1 MVKYQPHHCQS
12 IYMSLIVNTSSSIT
26 LMIFTFIGAVLIVM
40 VTSVIFVD
48 SVTAT
53 EQHLA
58 NFVNAMIQ
66 IIHVLVDVIWIYA
79 QDLVIYRIDI
89 IDSISRD
96 GPGTPICMYAVRYT
110 WTS

>member
-1 MVKYQPHHCQS
+1 M
-12 IYMSLIVNTSSSIT
+12 IVNTSSSTVTT
-26 LMIFTFIGAVLIVM
+26 LIVFIGAVLIVM
-40 VTSVIFVD
+40 VMSAIFVD

-66 IIHVLVDVIWIYA
+66 IIHVLLEKTQYVKLRIHA

-96 GPGTPICMYAVRYT
+96 GPGTPICMYAVHYT
-110 WTS
+110 WAS